1 MLGLGTNGTIAAL
14 VTPISALRRD
24 IHQRYAAWVYRQ
36 ALLSL
41 GGSALAEQ
49 AVGDVIADESALAPA
64 TGRGAV
70 ARRSPAG
77 APPVAE

>member
-1 MLGLGTNGTIAAL
+1 MLGFGTNGTIGAL
-14 VTPISALRRD
+14 ATAISALPRD
-24 IHQRYAAWVYRQ
+24 IHQRYAAWLYRQ
-36 ALLSL
+36 ALLTL

>member
-1 MLGLGTNGTIAAL
+1 MLGFGTNGTIAAL
-14 VTPISALRRD
+14 LTPISALRRD

-49 AVGDVIADESALAPA
+49 AVGDVIADESALA